1 MKYATI
7 ENAVPIVSGNA
18 IKQPGFAMHWPR
30 CDDRG
35 WSNGQLVFIEF

>member
-7 ENAVPIVSGNA
+7 KNAVPFVSGNA

-30 CDDRG
+30 CDARAR
-35 WSNGQLVFIEF
+35 SNHQLVFIEF